1 MSTTVNGTLRNDTGK
16 RSTKK
21 LRQEGNLPA
30 VLYGQKDVLSLAV
43 NPKELMKLIKQ
54 RGQNAVIDL
63 TIAGDSSPSRKV
75 MLKTYQK
82 HPLKEL
88 WVHADFY
95 ELDMSQLIR
104 IQVPVVLEGV
114 SPGEKK
120 GGVIN
125 LAIRNIDLACLPSDI
140 PESIKVSISELE
152 IGQAIHMSDLNL
164 PEKFKVFTSS
174 SATVV
179 IVQQEK
185 RVAEVAEVEGEDG
198 EADPATDP
206 DSNEDKKEEE

>member
-1 MSTTVNGTLRNDTGK
+1 MSTTVNGILRKGTGK
-16 RSTKK
+16 RSTKQV
-21 LRQEGNLPA
+21 RHEGNLPA

-54 RGQNAVIDL
+54 KGQNVVIDL

-75 MLKTYQK
+75 MLKDYQR
-82 HPLKEL
+82 HPLREL

-95 ELDMSQLIR
+95 ELDMSQAIK

-120 GGVIN
+120 GGVLN
-125 LAIRNIDLACLPSDI
+125 HAIRNIDLECLPEDI
-140 PESIKVSISELE
+140 PENIKVSISELE
-152 IGQAIHMSDLNL
+152 IGQAIHVSDLNL
-164 PEKFKVFTSS
+164 PEKFKVFASS

-179 IVQQEK
+179 LVQQEK
-185 RVAEVAEVEGEDG
+185 RTAAKAAGEGEEAEAAPAEPAAG
-198 EADPATDP
+198 EA
-206 DSNEDKKEEE
+206 KKEEG

>member
-1 MSTTVNGTLRNDTGK
+1 MSTTVNGTLRKDTGK

-21 LRQEGNLPA
+21 VRKEGNLPA

-54 RGQNAVIDL
+54 KGQNIVIDL
-63 TIAGDSSPSRKV
+63 AIAGDSSPSRKV
-75 MLKTYQK
+75 MLKDCQR

-95 ELDMSQLIR
+95 ELDMSQTIR
-104 IQVPVVLEGV
+104 IQVPVVLEGI

-120 GGVIN
+120 GGVLN
-125 LAIRNIDLACLPSDI
+125 HAIRNIDLACLPADI
-140 PESIKVSISELE
+140 PQNIKVSIAELE
-152 IGQAIHMSDLNL
+152 IGDAIHVSDLNL
-164 PEKFKVFTSS
+164 PEKFKVFASS

-179 IVQQEK
+179 LVQQEK
-185 RVAEVAEVEGEDG
+185 RAAAKAAEGEA
-198 EADPATDP
+198 ADAAAPASSEP
-206 DSNEDKKEEE
+206 PKEEG